1 MYKNKKFEQLCF
13 VSETM
18 YGVKT
23 KIIVADFSKGQ
34 FVYED
39 IERELRDIP
48 VGILG
53 QYNGENLK
61 QVIVKK
67 LS

>member
-1 MYKNKKFEQLCF
+1 
-13 VSETM
+13 M

-53 QYNGENLK
+53 QYLPVLK
-61 QVIVKK
+61 PKAMSIA
-67 LS
+67 

>member
-1 MYKNKKFEQLCF
+1 MKIKQFHV

-39 IERELRDIP
+39 IERELTDIP

-53 QYNGENLK
+53 QYIG
-61 QVIVKK
+61 
-67 LS
+67 